1 MLIVYVLILPSLGQQ
16 VLLHCNLLTVC
27 FISRCSGEYLPLY
40 RLYISACLCKE
51 HIKQSKLYVLYSLI
65 CDTKL
70 NREDTIIVQVILLYT
85 VICDTILNREDT
97 TIVQVI
103 LLYTV
108 MCDTILSPSCLEAT
122 DSLVSLPVYVCFTV
136 YCRVSQSIHLSP
148 GYGFVDFDAPGA
160 AERAVQ
166 ALQAQGIQ
174 AQMAKVRLVSAPHLW
189 QHC

>member
-70 NREDTIIVQVILLYT
+70 NREDTTIVQVILLYT
-85 VICDTILNREDT
+85 VI
-97 TIVQVI
+97 
-103 LLYTV
+103 
-108 MCDTILSPSCLEAT
+108 CDTILSPSCLEAT